1 MNVAEVIPYKNHKE
15 KFRIVFQELLKNR
28 YVEVWDKYIYS
39 AKKVGGENMGKECRT
54 CVFNK
59 KQNAKRNNRAWAEKE
74 YRKREEAI
82 KEYK

>member
-39 AKKVGGENMGKECRT
+39 AKKWEV
-54 CVFNK
+54 K
-59 KQNAKRNNRAWAEKE
+59 KWKKGAKVVTTTLVQNA
-74 YRKREEAI
+74 
-82 KEYK
+82 